1 PRSGTDRGRRNP
13 HRHALIDDVVRVT
26 HLVGRGRLDIPD
38 AVGAHGVVG
47 AGAHHAE
54 VLRRADETS
63 GVVRIGV
70 VELGYEDRLDRVAGR
85 GHGDADVVRA
95 VAVDGRAALAAGES
109 GHGEFL
115 ATVL

>member
-1 PRSGTDRGRRNP
+1 
-13 HRHALIDDVVRVT
+13 
-26 HLVGRGRLDIPD
+26 
-38 AVGAHGVVG
+38 
-47 AGAHHAE
+47 GAHHAE

-95 VAVDGRAALAAGES
+95 VAVDARAGRVGHDRAGGRDRSGRDSVRRAGRELRGADHGGDRALRGGE
-109 GHGEFL
+109 GLVALLPVADDLQVRL
-115 ATVL
+115 AE